1 MFQRSKEVKE
11 RKKQTKNPHTHNHPP
26 SHILPSNVFF
36 FFFWRRISDLAF
48 HTQIP
53 KGKISGCTG
62 LLML

>member
-1 MFQRSKEVKE
+1 M
-11 RKKQTKNPHTHNHPP
+11 KKNKLKTPIHTTAP
-26 SHILPSNVFF
+26 LPTYCQVMLF